1 MPTWW
6 LLAEISA
13 DLRGSG
19 SALETCSRRCAIQMA
34 AFTLLYFTLL
44 LLYILNVLEY
54 WVYTAKAVVGLAR
67 QDLPE
72 LSQDV
77 EMGFTSVE
85 RHHKATDDSTKVD
98 VIPGCTARRS

>member
-19 SALETCSRRCAIQMA
+19 SASETCSRRCAIQVA
-34 AFTLLYFTLL
+34 AFTLL